1 MSFYLFLLGLILLF
15 ISSKVVINVLYQ
27 LLFNI
32 TKNRNASIYLLAILF
47 FPGTVVHEFAHLF
60 TALFLRVA
68 TGTIELFP
76 KINETGVRLGSV
88 QIAQTD
94 PFRRFAIGAAPVFV
108 GALAIFWVLQYVH
121 IFYITYYLL
130 FVIAN
135 TMFSSKRDMEG
146 AVPVVGAFLFVGA
159 ALFIAGVRVPTEI
172 VDHVVVLT
180 QQGLWILVFPLG
192 INAVMYALGK
202 AALYRR

>member
-27 LLFNI
+27 LLFGV
-32 TKNRNASIYLLAILF
+32 TKNRSGSIYLLSILF

-76 KINETGVRLGSV
+76 KITESGVRLGSV
-88 QIAQTD
+88 QIGHTD

-108 GALAIFWVLQYVH
+108 GGLAIFMVLQYIH

-146 AVPVVGAFLFVGA
+146 AVPVVGAILFVVA
-159 ALFIAGVRVPTEI
+159 ALFIAGVRLPAEMVDHI
-172 VDHVVVLT
+172 VDLA
-180 QQGLWILVFPLG
+180 QQGLWVLIFPLG
-192 INAVMYALGK
+192 INAVMYVLGK
-202 AALYRR
+202 LALRR